1 MYVYCNN
8 NDENKIIAF
17 NNIITNYI
25 RRKNIIIVKYLHICI
40 EIYKIEFYIILNK
53 AKNNRLEYKNIICL
67 KNTKVF

>member
-1 MYVYCNN
+1 MYIYCNN
-8 NDENKIIAF
+8 NDENKIIAI
-17 NNIITNYI
+17 NKIITNYT
-25 RRKNIIIVKYLHICI
+25 REKDHYIVKYLHICI